1 MFGKLF
7 AINDMQALRTPHMRK
22 YAPDMREKAALHT
35 PLMREVIH
43 RICVENSQ
51 NSQAIVEIPLS
62 N

>member
-1 MFGKLF
+1 
-7 AINDMQALRTPHMRK
+7 MQALRTPHMRK